1 MNNLSELKS
10 ETARIAREADMDL
23 VGFAGIDRF
32 ESVHYRMRPQAHL
45 PDAMTVVSMAM
56 RYPKAMYELA
66 GNTDAESYMS
76 LDSYENIHMREMLM
90 VAAMDVTR
98 FIEKAGYLAIPM
110 QTSHYRVQ
118 PYKDIEESWT
128 QDFDCNV
135 AAVAAGLGEL
145 GLNGVPITHEY
156 GTRQMFISVVT
167 DAPFEPDPM
176 YEGPALCD
184 KCMKCVSACR
194 MKALDGADLKDVVIG
209 ERTFQVAQKD
219 IWRCMWSKRFM
230 LDAGAGP
237 ELSGM
242 SMTINPP
249 EGQITEADVIAAQ
262 TEKGETGGM
271 QTWYMY
277 ADRACER
284 VCIPP
289 HKRNEEPLLAKQLR
303 LAAKARETVS

>member
-1 MNNLSELKS
+1 MSNLLELKQ
-10 ETARIAREADMDL
+10 ETARVARGADMDL
-23 VGFAGIDRF
+23 VGFAGADRF
-32 ESVHYRMRPQAHL
+32 AGVHHRMRPEAHL
-45 PDAMTVVSMAM
+45 PGAMSVVSMAM

-66 GNTDAESYMS
+66 GNTEAESYMS
-76 LDSYENIHMREMLM
+76 LDSYENRHMREMLM

-98 FIEKAGYLAIPM
+98 FVEKAGYLAIPM
-110 QTSHYRVQ
+110 QISHYRVQ
-118 PYKDIEESWT
+118 PYKDIEEPWT
-128 QDFDCNV
+128 QDFDNKV

-145 GLNGVPITHEY
+145 GIHGEPITPEY

-167 DAPFEPDPM
+167 DAPFEPDTM
-176 YEGPALCD
+176 YEGAALCD
-184 KCMKCVSACR
+184 KCMECVAACR
-194 MKALDGADLKDVVIG
+194 MKALDGGALRDAVIG
-209 ERTFQVAQKD
+209 EKTFPVAEKD

-242 SMTINPP
+242 SVTIDPP
-249 EGQITEADVIAAQ
+249 EGEITEADVRAAQ
-262 TEKGETGGM
+262 AKKGEMGGM

-289 HKRNEEPLLAKQLR
+289 HKRDEEPLLDKQLR
-303 LAAKARETVS
+303 LAAEGATS